1 MAASRPS
8 TVRTSSAAGSPTRRD
23 GRSSF
28 ALCRWRCWLGSSA
41 SIRPPSA
48 PRCSSRTIRRRGFMN
63 HARVKIFPALTDRQ
77 GHTVKYLQPRGSAPR
92 LYFVTATMRQVLE
105 DASPIWV
112 VEGEK
117 KAAAV
122 AQLGLPAVGIAG
134 VEGWHV
140 KGSHELLADFDAI
153 PLEGRV
159 VELVPDGDYQTNV

>member
-1 MAASRPS
+1 
-8 TVRTSSAAGSPTRRD
+8 
-23 GRSSF
+23 
-28 ALCRWRCWLGSSA
+28 
-41 SIRPPSA
+41 
-48 PRCSSRTIRRRGFMN
+48 MN

-159 VELVPDGDYQTNV
+159 VELVPDGDYQTNVAVARAIWHFSEALRARGARPRVVVLPSRLEAER